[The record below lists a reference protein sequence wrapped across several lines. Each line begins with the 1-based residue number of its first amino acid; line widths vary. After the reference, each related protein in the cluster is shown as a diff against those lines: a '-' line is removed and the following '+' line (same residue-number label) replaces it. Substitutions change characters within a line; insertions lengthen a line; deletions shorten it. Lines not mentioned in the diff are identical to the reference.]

1 MLLEGL
7 QFEAIE
13 GSLGAQELAPKP
25 SPDPEAGG

>member
-1 MLLEGL
+1 MLLEGY

-25 SPDPEAGG
+25 SSDPEAGG